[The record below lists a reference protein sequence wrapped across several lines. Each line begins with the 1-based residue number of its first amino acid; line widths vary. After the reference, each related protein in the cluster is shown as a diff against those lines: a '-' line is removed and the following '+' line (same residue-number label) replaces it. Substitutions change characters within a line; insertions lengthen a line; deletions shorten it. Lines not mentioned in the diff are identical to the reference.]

1 MSHTDSYPTHKK
13 DLELYN
19 EVLNFRQSV
28 ARLITYDNDEG
39 TDTLSHFARRY
50 ARDIL
55 KHDEVDFGIMLRDL
69 PRTAYDESE
78 YTDE

>member
-1 MSHTDSYPTHKK
+1 MSDTDNRIVHKK

-28 ARLITYDNDEG
+28 SRLITYDNDEG
-39 TDTLSHFARRY
+39 SDTLSYVARGY

-55 KHDEVDFGIMLRDL
+55 KHDEVNLGILMRDL

-78 YTDE
+78 YTNE

>member
-1 MSHTDSYPTHKK
+1 MSDTDNRINHKK
-13 DLELYN
+13 DLEFYN
-19 EVLNFRQSV
+19 EVLNFQQSI

-39 TDTLSHFARRY
+39 TDTLSHFARGY

-55 KHDEVDFGIMLRDL
+55 KHDEVNLGILMRDL

-78 YTDE
+78 YTNE